1 MLVTV
6 MWLSPRSSDLKIG
19 LFQFITVVFFGD
31 KRKLNVSTGPPGERG
46 QTAGVD
52 RRVWSNVPDT
62 AIWLV
67 STDVVLLLVLFNFH
81 V

>member
-1 MLVTV
+1 LNSLKSCRKEAEGHGVYPTSLIMLVTV
-6 MWLSPRSSDLKIG
+6 MWVSPRSSDLKIG

-52 RRVWSNVPDT
+52 RRVWRQR
-62 AIWLV
+62 A
-67 STDVVLLLVLFNFH
+67 
-81 V
+81 